1 MTGASRVVRRVLPL
15 ASAVAFAACSRG
27 SSGAGGE
34 PAKPIPTVPGK
45 RCVVHLHGKSGT
57 GGPTTVKDGLTHLR
71 PTGNADGW
79 GGKQWLYFPDDAY
92 AVVKGTV
99 TAAIASAGCDK
110 VVVHGFSNGAAAAAK
125 LFCRGERF
133 DDHVVGYVID
143 DPVVDHG
150 VDGCKPDA
158 KAKVKLYWTGGLE
171 SAVDGWSCKDADWT
185 CEGGTTIGIARYAA
199 ALGTS
204 QTPSI
209 HQKHE
214 EYSEPPEYSSWL
226 PPP

>member
-1 MTGASRVVRRVLPL
+1 MSVRKVILRLLPL
-15 ASAVAFAACSRG
+15 VSAVVLTACSRG
-27 SSGAGGE
+27 SSGGGGE

-57 GGPTTVKDGLTHLR
+57 GGPTTEKGGVTHLR

-99 TAAIASAGCDK
+99 KASIASAGCDK

-158 KAKVKLYWTGGLE
+158 KAKVKLYWTGGLAN
-171 SAVDGWSCKDADWT
+171 AVDGWSCKEADWT

-199 ALGTS
+199 LLGTS

-209 HQKHE
+209 HKKHA
-214 EYSEPPEYSSWL
+214 EYFDPPEYSAWL